1 VKEAIACLKLSRHN
15 LAQGRLLDL
24 GCGSGYLL
32 RYLEKKGINVVGLEI
47 NRKRLRIAKMINL
60 DSKLILGD
68 GLKLPLKDNRFHTVI
83 LNDVLEHVPYRNA
96 ELLLREIWRVLDQK
110 GKLYIS
116 VSNKYQIK
124 EPHTLIW
131 FLTWLPRKCYVPIL
145 RKIRQPGNL
154 IYPYTSKR
162 LKEVCG
168 NAGFTFDDY
177 TWFYARKKIIEISY
191 IGDPLLRKI
200 VTLLGKLHIS
210 ESLFKIAAKFS
221 MIIFVCEKR

>member
-1 VKEAIACLKLSRHN
+1 MT
-15 LAQGRLLDL
+15 
-24 GCGSGYLL
+24 
-32 RYLEKKGINVVGLEI
+32 GLEI
-47 NRKRLRIAKMINL
+47 GRKHLRIAKMINL

-68 GLKLPLKDNRFHTVI
+68 GLELPFKDNGFHTVI

-96 ELLLREIWRVLDQK
+96 ESLLREIWRVLDRK

-145 RKIRQPGNL
+145 RRIRQPGNM
-154 IYPYTSKR
+154 IYPYTSER

-168 NAGFTFDDY
+168 NAGFTLDDY
-177 TWFYARKKIIEISY
+177 TWFYARKKIIENNY
-191 IGDPLLRKI
+191 IGDSLLRRI
-200 VTLLGKLHIS
+200 VMLLGKLGIA
-210 ESLFKIAAKFS
+210 ESLFKIAEKFS
-221 MIIFVCEKR
+221 MIIVVCEKS

>member
-1 VKEAIACLKLSRHN
+1 MLFVGGIHVREKKALTRARERAEEAITCLKLSRHN
-15 LAQGRLLDL
+15 LAQGCLLDL
-24 GCGSGYLL
+24 RCGAGYLC

-47 NRKRLRIAKMINL
+47 NRKHLRIAKMINS

-68 GLKLPLKDNRFHTVI
+68 GVKLPFKNDRFHTVI

-96 ELLLREIWRVLDQK
+96 ESLLTEIWRVLDQK

-177 TWFYARKKIIEISY
+177 TWFYARKNN
-191 IGDPLLRKI
+191 RKQ
-200 VTLLGKLHIS
+200 LYRRS
-210 ESLFKIAAKFS
+210 IASQDCHASWKT
-221 MIIFVCEKR
+221 

>member
-1 VKEAIACLKLSRHN
+1 MQIF
-15 LAQGRLLDL
+15 
-24 GCGSGYLL
+24 
-32 RYLEKKGINVVGLEI
+32 EKKGINVVGLEI
-47 NRKRLRIAKMINL
+47 NRKHLRIAKMINL

-68 GLKLPLKDNRFHTVI
+68 GLKLPFKDNCFHTVI

-154 IYPYTSKR
+154 IYPYTSER

-168 NAGFTFDDY
+168 NTGFTFDDY
-177 TWFYARKKIIEISY
+177 TWFYARKKIIENGY

-200 VTLLGKLHIS
+200 VTLFRKLNVS
-210 ESLFKIAAKFS
+210 ESLIPIAEKFS
-221 MIIFVCEKR
+221 MILFVCAKS